1 MKKSLALLLSLSMV
15 PFALVGCGGSKAP
28 AEAPVAAEAPAA
40 EAPATEAPAET
51 PAAPAAGGVKTGLAV
66 ISTTEKSKDAAEED
80 GLAQVDSTVV
90 AVTVDADGKI
100 LKCAIDAAQTKINF
114 SKAGEVTTDLKATF
128 KSKQELGTEYGMGK
142 ASGLGK
148 EWNEQATALADYVVG
163 KTVEEVKAIAVD
175 ETTAPT
181 DAELTSSVTIK
192 IGGYIAAIEKAVA
205 NAQELGAQAD
215 DKLGLSVSTNI
226 AKSKNAAEEDGLAQA
241 YTVYVATTTGADG
254 KITSNIIDAS
264 QTDVKFSKEGKITS
278 DVKAAY
284 KTKVE
289 LGADYGMLK
298 ASGIGKE
305 WFEQSA
311 ALSQYVTGKTVDE
324 VKGIAVNETTAPTD
338 AELAAS
344 VTVKIGDYI
353 AGIEKASASAK

>member
-1 MKKSLALLLSLSMV
+1 MNKKLLLAISLVLAILM
-15 PFALVGCGGSKAP
+15 LVGCSSNLPKDSATDGKVD
-28 AEAPVAAEAPAA
+28 EK
-40 EAPATEAPAET
+40 PATDNEKPSGENTTPET
-51 PAAPAAGGVKTGLAV
+51 EGLKTGLAV
-66 ISTTEKSKDAAEED
+66 ITSLGKSKDAGEAD

-90 AVTVDADGKI
+90 AVTVDGEGKI
-100 LKCAIDAAQTKINF
+100 VECIIDAAQTKMNF
-114 SKAGEVTTDLKATF
+114 SKEGKLVTDLATEF
-128 KSKQELGTEYGMGK
+128 KSKNELGAEYGMAK
-142 ASGLGK
+142 ASKIGK

-215 DKLGLSVSTNI
+215 DKLGLAVSTNI
-226 AKSKNAAEEDGLAQA
+226 EKSKNAAEEDGVAQA
-241 YTVYVATTTGADG
+241 YSVYVATTFGADG

-298 ASGIGKE
+298 ASSIGKE

-311 ALSQYVTGKTVDE
+311 ALSQYVVGKTVDE